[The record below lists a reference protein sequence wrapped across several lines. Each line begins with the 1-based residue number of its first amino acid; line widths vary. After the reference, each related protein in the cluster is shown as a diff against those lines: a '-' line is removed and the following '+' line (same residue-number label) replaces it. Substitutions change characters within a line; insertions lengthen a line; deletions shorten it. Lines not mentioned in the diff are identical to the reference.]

1 MKQESLEMFHKCCLT
16 TTITNVNWQWVPSRW
31 RWNGKSS
38 VSKSET
44 GPWSNEVASWFWAK
58 STVSQYMACTV
69 RISTTAQFHE
79 YHLLTP
85 IFLVII
91 YIVISDRLQLRQVS
105 KSIWKVLICPE
116 RMASCITDGDS
127 KSKVNQPTQ
136 DDLENM
142 SQNAMCLCMY
152 SKETTVLIYLFF
164 AENLSVCHEPTA
176 EFL

>member
-1 MKQESLEMFHKCCLT
+1 M
-16 TTITNVNWQWVPSRW
+16 
-31 RWNGKSS
+31 
-38 VSKSET
+38 
-44 GPWSNEVASWFWAK
+44 
-58 STVSQYMACTV
+58 
-69 RISTTAQFHE
+69 
-79 YHLLTP
+79 
-85 IFLVII
+85 
-91 YIVISDRLQLRQVS
+91 
-105 KSIWKVLICPE
+105 
-116 RMASCITDGDS
+116 TDGDS